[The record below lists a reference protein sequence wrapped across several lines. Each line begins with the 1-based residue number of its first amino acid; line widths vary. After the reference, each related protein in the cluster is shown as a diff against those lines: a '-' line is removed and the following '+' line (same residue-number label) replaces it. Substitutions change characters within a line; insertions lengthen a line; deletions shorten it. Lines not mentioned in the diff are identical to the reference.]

1 MRRIVQVIAAA
12 ALACVLVAGCAAQTS
27 VGRKPAAEG
36 TDIATFLG
44 DEEISHLLD
53 GYESDAPQMMVV
65 TQGNGMAATVAST
78 RDGSAIRRVLSGI
91 KNLRVKADEQSVNHD
106 EDTAIAFLTS
116 DGTYTVFSFSSRNVA
131 KGAAAYATEN
141 GESLWQYLAHMN
153 DTNDDALNPCTNVG
167 AL

>member
-1 MRRIVQVIAAA
+1 MIDFNQEQAIAGQETGVRRIVQVIAAA

-78 RDGSAIRRVLSGI
+78 RTAAPSAACS
-91 KNLRVKADEQSVNHD
+91 AE
-106 EDTAIAFLTS
+106 
-116 DGTYTVFSFSSRNVA
+116 SRTCA
-131 KGAAAYATEN
+131 
-141 GESLWQYLAHMN
+141 
-153 DTNDDALNPCTNVG
+153 
-167 AL
+167 